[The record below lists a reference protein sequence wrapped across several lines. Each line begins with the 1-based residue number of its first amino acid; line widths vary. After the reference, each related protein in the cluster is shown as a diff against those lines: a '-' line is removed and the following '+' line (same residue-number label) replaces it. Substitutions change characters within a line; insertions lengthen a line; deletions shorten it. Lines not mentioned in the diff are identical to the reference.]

1 MRLAHALLPISV
13 VANLRGGGGAKKPRV
28 EFESST
34 DHLLSE
40 PELSGIDFTLDLTP
54 EASTYL
60 DLNDEQYDALLQY
73 VESAGNGVGDGDPK
87 TCPFD
92 YEGEIDPFH
101 DNVAFA
107 ASQASRKLQDD
118 HNHPPSNHAHMNFVR
133 SSCNDALAGASCVD
147 WSSYFSDEDLASE
160 VEIPCGECVM
170 LDASPG
176 QPLAGSVLNFAEG
189 LNIVGKLIIP
199 SDADVHIYTRYVY
212 VQGEFEVPEPAAG
225 TPVVNGNEIRF
236 TLYGTDELTFTA
248 STMSDNH
255 HLGSKDVGAKAF
267 VIAGGTS
274 FQFLSAGFQGSST
287 I

>member
-28 EFESST
+28 EFEPSI
-34 DHLLSE
+34 DHLTE

-73 VESAGNGVGDGDPK
+73 VESAGNGVEDGDPK

-92 YEGEIDPFH
+92 YEGEDDPFH
-101 DNVAFA
+101 ADVEVA
-107 ASQASRKLQDD
+107 ASRSSRKLQDD
-118 HNHPPSNHAHMNFVR
+118 HNHPPSDHAHMNFVR
-133 SSCNDALAGASCVD
+133 STCNDALAEATCVD
-147 WSSYFSDEDLASE
+147 WSLYFSDEDLASE
-160 VEIPCGECVM
+160 VEIPCGECVR

-176 QPLAGSVLNFAEG
+176 QHLAGSVLNFAEG

-199 SDADVHIYTRYVY
+199 SDADVHLKTKYVY
-212 VQGEFEVPEPAAG
+212 VQGELEVPEPAVG
-225 TPVVNGNEIRF
+225 TPIVNGSEIRF
-236 TLYGTDELTFTA
+236 TLYGTDDLTFTA
-248 STMSDNH
+248 SMMSENH
-255 HLGSKDVGAKAF
+255 HLGAKDVGAKAF

-274 FQFLSAGFQGSST
+274 
-287 I
+287 